1 MILIA
6 LSVSM
11 NLKCPVIDANL
22 AEMTALLCRAHA
34 DITSICI
41 AFTAGETSRLIWLAM
56 VKLGALIAEKC
67 GPKPGE
73 IEKFM
78 KQMT

>member
-1 MILIA
+1 MTGA
-6 LSVSM
+6 LSASM
-11 NLKCPVIDANL
+11 NSKCLVISASL
-22 AEMTALLCRAHA
+22 VETIVLQSRATAA
-34 DITSICI
+34 IISTCI

>member
-1 MILIA
+1 MTGALSASMNSKCLVISASLVETIA
-6 LSVSM
+6 LQSR
-11 NLKCPVIDANL
+11 AN
-22 AEMTALLCRAHA
+22 AAIIST
-34 DITSICI
+34 CI
-41 AFTAGETSRLIWLAM
+41 AFIAGETSRLIWLAM

-73 IEKFM
+73 IEKIM